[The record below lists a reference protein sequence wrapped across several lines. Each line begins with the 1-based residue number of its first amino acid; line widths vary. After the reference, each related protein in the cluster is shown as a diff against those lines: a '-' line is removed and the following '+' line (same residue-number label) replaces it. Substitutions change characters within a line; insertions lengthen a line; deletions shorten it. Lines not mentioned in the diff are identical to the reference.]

1 MIELRL
7 ITNLEQLTVMVPLFL
22 EGFHAMNKRKKVFE
36 VDQDGFVKT
45 LIGILN
51 TSPTNNICVA
61 FDDGVPIGYAAAF
74 ENTPTFAMKREM
86 LLWALY
92 VKPQYKGNVVVQ
104 LFEEAKRIGVEQ
116 GFDILTSFNSR
127 FTGGM
132 YRLFEG
138 KLGMKRNRIQ
148 FNYNL

>member
-1 MIELRL
+1 MITIKEVTD
-7 ITNLEQLTVMVPLFL
+7 IEQLTLLMPLFI
-22 EGFHAMNKRKKVFE
+22 EGYHAMNKKKKVFE

-51 TSPTNNICVA
+51 TFPTNNICVV

-92 VKPQYKGNVVVQ
+92 VKPQYKGNVVVL

-132 YRLFEG
+132 FRLFEG
-138 KLGMKRNRIQ
+138 KLGMRRNRIQ